1 MRDAERADCGVV
13 EGGARTALEL
23 FLSAGGDFRHLDHL
37 LGLEGA
43 AGHQMHGL
51 AGVAERHFRIVH
63 RRGFGRHVL
72 RADGAVVDVDVVERV
87 HHAQDVDGVLLDG
100 GTAFAGFKVMGED
113 AFAEVGGIHL
123 ILRHVDVVV
132 GRPAAMDELG
142 GGPLPA
148 RFPQACAGNGCS
160 RPRLPSSR
168 GRAGLRAPFRC
179 RSTRPGRAGLLG
191 MPHGSFRS
199 PFRGGSSGRRRLPP
213 SDWNVPIFSYK
224 PLWVC

>member
-1 MRDAERADCGVV
+1 MRDAERADRGVV

-43 AGHQMHGL
+43 AGHQVHGL

-142 GGPLPA
+142 GDRFQRAFHKRA
-148 RFPQACAGNGCS
+148 REMGAAVRVFPTAVVAQDFACRFAVEV
-160 RPRLPSSR
+160 
-168 GRAGLRAPFRC
+168 RAPVVQDF
-179 RSTRPGRAGLLG
+179 
-191 MPHGSFRS
+191 
-199 PFRGGSSGRRRLPP
+199 
-213 SDWNVPIFSYK
+213 
-224 PLWVC
+224 